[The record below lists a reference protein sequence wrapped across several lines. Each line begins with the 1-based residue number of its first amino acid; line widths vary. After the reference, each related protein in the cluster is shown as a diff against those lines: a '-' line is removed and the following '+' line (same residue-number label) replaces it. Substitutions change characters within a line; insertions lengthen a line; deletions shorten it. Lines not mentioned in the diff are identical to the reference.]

1 MIHKKPDLKK
11 KLDLIQPTKRIKP
24 LPSPILPPVFLLLDV
39 ASRLGDAIPAGGR
52 VRHLLHAPQPLPR
65 QRHLLHLLPPTRQ
78 VLGEGLQ
85 VSLKKKSCVSAN
97 PTLPIGSGRP

>member
-1 MIHKKPDLKK
+1 MIHKKKPN
-11 KLDLIQPTKRIKP
+11 LILYNLQNTSSQYPPPYFPPP
-24 LPSPILPPVFLLLDV
+24 LFVLLDV
-39 ASRLGDAIPAGGR
+39 ASRLGDAVPAGGR

-65 QRHLLHLLPPTRQ
+65 QRHLLHLLSPTRQ

-85 VSLKKKSCVSAN
+85 VSLKKKSCVSGN